1 VTRDQLRALE
11 LTDTAIARRV
21 HAGRLHRVRRAV
33 YAVGHP
39 ALGAHGL
46 WLAAVLAH
54 GPGALLSHPSAA
66 ALWELRPAGTT
77 ETHVTVADPGGA
89 DRRASGSSRRPH
101 RYRGDRHAPRD
112 PGDQP
117 GAILDLPA
125 GLSPRAL
132 ERVLDRADRLRLV
145 DRAERMLALC
155 SRHGLRRPM
164 VNQRVAGLEV
174 DRRPAADRRRD
185 HRGGAQ
191 RPRPSGVKLLHTVEA
206 AAVGSGSSWTSI
218 RVTHFTH

>member
-132 ERVLDRADRLRLV
+132 ERQIGFGWWTARSA
-145 DRAERMLALC
+145 C
-155 SRHGLRRPM
+155 SRSAAGTGSGARWSTSASPASRSIDGQL
-164 VNQRVAGLEV
+164 QTVA
-174 DRRPAADRRRD
+174 A
-185 HRGGAQ
+185 
-191 RPRPSGVKLLHTVEA
+191 TIA
-206 AAVGSGSSWTSI
+206 AALSA
-218 RVTHFTH
+218 RVPRA